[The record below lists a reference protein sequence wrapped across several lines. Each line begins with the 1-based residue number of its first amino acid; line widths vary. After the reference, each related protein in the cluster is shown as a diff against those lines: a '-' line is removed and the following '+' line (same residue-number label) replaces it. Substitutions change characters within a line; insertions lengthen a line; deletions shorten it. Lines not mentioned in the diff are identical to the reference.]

1 MIPTLPVQVN
11 CPNCGTKYVAQVQSI
26 VDVGQ
31 DPRLKAL
38 LLRGQLNT
46 VICPSCGTPGV
57 VNAPLLYHDPEKELL
72 LLFIPPELNLPMA
85 ERERL
90 TGNLVNALMSIV
102 PPEERK
108 GYFLSPRTVLTRQ
121 SLIDEILEADGVTR
135 EMIEKQRAKN
145 RLLQDLLNALD
156 DEEQLQALIEQN
168 KANIDYPFLLILAAA
183 AESSAIAGQQQV
195 TEKLLQLRDVLLE
208 RVPIVLP
215 EPLPMDT
222 PPAEVVDK
230 LMAAKDKET
239 RWALVV
245 YNRPLLDYAFFQELT
260 RRIEKA
266 APEKAEALRGLRDEL
281 LEMTEQLDREAQ
293 AVRESKIQLLQ
304 EALSSPDPAGVL
316 REKREELDALFL
328 AILGTA
334 LRNAQQEGSAD
345 EAKRL
350 AQLNEVVR
358 TILQEEL
365 PAELRLVN
373 ELVSTN
379 YPEGTQKLLEE
390 RRAEWGEN
398 FLEILQALA
407 EDLEA
412 QERTEVAQRLRD
424 IQAQAETILH
434 GLASQHA
441 GP

>member
-1 MIPTLPVQVN
+1 MIPTLPIQVN
-11 CPNCGTKYVAQVQSI
+11 CPNCGTRYVAQVQSI

-31 DPRLKAL
+31 EPRLKAL

-57 VNAPLLYHDPEKELL
+57 VNAPLLYHDPAKELL

-90 TGNLVNALMSIV
+90 TGNLVNALMSTV

-121 SLIDEILEADGVTR
+121 GLIDEILQADGVTK
-135 EMIEKQRAKN
+135 EMIEKQRKKN

-156 DEEQLQALIEQN
+156 DEEQLRALIEQN
-168 KANIDYPFLLILAAA
+168 KADIDYPFLLILAAA
-183 AESSAIAGQQQV
+183 AESSAVAGQQQV

-208 RVPIVLP
+208 RVPILLP

-222 PPAEVVDK
+222 PTAVVVDR
-230 LMAAKDKET
+230 LVAAKDKET

-266 APEKAEALRGLRDEL
+266 APDEAEALRKLRDEL

-304 EALSSPDPAGVL
+304 EALNSPDPASVL

-334 LRNAQQEGSAD
+334 LRNAQQEGSV
-345 EAKRL
+345 EQAKHL
-350 AQLNEVVR
+350 AEINEIVR
-358 TILQEEL
+358 TILQEAL

-373 ELVSTN
+373 ELVSTD

-390 RRAEWGEN
+390 RRAEWDAD

-412 QERTEVAQRLRD
+412 QERTEAAQRLRN
-424 IQAQAETILH
+424 IQAQAEAILH
-434 GLASQHA
+434 RPASQPA
-441 GP
+441 VP

>member
-1 MIPTLPVQVN
+1 MIPTLPIQIN

-46 VICPSCGTPGV
+46 VVCPSCGTPGV
-57 VNAPLLYHDPEKELL
+57 VNAPLLYHDPSKELL

-108 GYFLSPRTVLTRQ
+108 GYFLNPRTVLTRQ
-121 SLIDEILEADGVTR
+121 GLIDEILRADGVTK
-135 EMIEKQRAKN
+135 EMIEEQRAKN

-156 DEEQLQALIEQN
+156 NEEQLHALIEQN
-168 KANIDYPFLLILAAA
+168 KAAIDYPFLLLLASA
-183 AESSAIAGQQQV
+183 AESSAMAGQQQL
-195 TEKLLQLRDVLLE
+195 TERLLQLRDVLLE
-208 RVPIVLP
+208 RVPIALP

-222 PPAEVVDK
+222 PTEEVVNRFV
-230 LMAAKDKET
+230 AAKDKET

-245 YNRPLLDYAFFQELT
+245 YNRHLLDYAFFQELA

-266 APEKAEALRGLRDEL
+266 TPEEAEALRGLRDEL

-304 EALSSPDPAGVL
+304 EALNSADPAEVL
-316 REKREELDALFL
+316 RARRDDLDALFL

-334 LRNAQQEGSAD
+334 LRNAQQAGATEDAQ
-345 EAKRL
+345 RL
-350 AQLNEVVR
+350 AEINEITR
-358 TILQEEL
+358 KILQESL

-373 ELVSTN
+373 ELVSTD

-390 RRAEWGEN
+390 RRAEWDAD
-398 FLEILQALA
+398 FLEILRALA
-407 EDLEA
+407 EDLDA

-424 IQAQAETILH
+424 IQAQAEAILH
-434 GLASQHA
+434 GVTNQPATS
-441 GP
+441 